1 MSWEVRYSEIEDIRM
16 RLKNHLDRIRGN
28 LFANTGLNQDEYDEF
43 GFKINRNSKSL
54 LSELEKL
61 KDLILQSKNT
71 LTNNNAEM
79 PQDFNWVQSAAVWLD
94 LSSSNGKRLGGLEL
108 IEQGDKI
115 DEDEFA
121 KLQKEL
127 EQKWNDAGTW
137 LAEDE
142 HDQKDLFNRKVNQA
156 DENEDFKKNM
166 MNELNEKFAKID
178 GQL

>member
-16 RLKNHLDRIRGN
+16 RLKNHLDWIRGN

-79 PQDFNWVQSAAVWLD
+79 PQDFNRIQSAAVWLD
-94 LSSSNGKRLGGLEL
+94 LASSNGKWLGGLEL
-108 IEQGDKI
+108 MEQGDKI

-121 KLQKEL
+121 KL
-127 EQKWNDAGTW
+127 
-137 LAEDE
+137 
-142 HDQKDLFNRKVNQA
+142 
-156 DENEDFKKNM
+156 
-166 MNELNEKFAKID
+166 
-178 GQL
+178 